1 MTTTFI
7 IFLLLILAIFV
18 VDFIPVF
25 YTWQSRIKIGKFQND
40 KLWKD
45 AVLKKA
51 SHWLNNMPTTKI
63 KDNNHLIILDILKKQ
78 YTNKTVQSW
87 QEAAVISGVYHQY
100 IQQPNPSL
108 KKEIL
113 KFLNKKID
121 ETGNW
126 KTKPTEIDACW
137 LGYELMKIDFID
149 HHKIKPA
156 LDILYQLIVER
167 IGEEGTVMY
176 RKYTPDY
183 RYVDTIGFIC
193 PFLVKYGIE
202 FHDDNAVDLALKQ
215 IQKYENYGLLPS
227 KIPCHA
233 YEIHS
238 HDPVGIFGWGRGAA
252 WLILGVL
259 ETYKT
264 LPQDNVQR
272 TDLKKL
278 LDNLANTLSK
288 FQRINGGF
296 SWNLLTHERID
307 TSATS
312 VFAWFF
318 KEMGRQREAQLAL
331 EYLKTVTRRDG
342 AVDFSQ
348 GDTKAMGVYSQE
360 FTVLPFTQ
368 GFVLKAMN
376 V

>member
-1 MTTTFI
+1 MNLI
-7 IFLLLILAIFV
+7 INILLLLILFIFIM
-18 VDFIPVF
+18 DIIPML
-25 YTWQSRIKIGKFQND
+25 YHWQNRIKIGKFQND

-87 QEAAVISGVYHQY
+87 QEAAVLSGVYHQY
-100 IQQPNPSL
+100 SQQPNPFL

-126 KTKPTEIDACW
+126 KTKPIEIDACW
-137 LGYELMKIDFID
+137 LGYELMNIDFID

-156 LDILYQLIVER
+156 LEILYQLIVER

-331 EYLKTVTRRDG
+331 EYLKTVTRRNG

-348 GDTKAMGVYSQE
+348 GDTKGIGVYSQE
-360 FTVLPFTQ
+360 FNILPFTQ
-368 GFVLKAMN
+368 GFALKAMN

>member
-7 IFLLLILAIFV
+7 IFLSLILSIFM

-63 KDNNHLIILDILKKQ
+63 KDNNHLIVLDILKKQ

-87 QEAAVISGVYHQY
+87 QEASLLSGIYSVHKK
-100 IQQPNPSL
+100 NPSEEM

-113 KFLNKKID
+113 RFTNKKID
-121 ETGNW
+121 ENGYW
-126 KTKPTEIDACW
+126 KNKPTEVDACW
-137 LGYELMKIDFID
+137 LGYELMNIDFLD
-149 HHKIKPA
+149 QEKIKPA
-156 LDILYQLIVER
+156 LDHLYQLILER
-167 IGEEGTVMY
+167 IGEDGTVMY

-183 RYVDTIGFIC
+183 RYVDTIGFVC

-318 KEMGRQREAQLAL
+318 KEMGRQRDAQLAL
-331 EYLKTVTRRDG
+331 EYLKTVTRRNG

-348 GDTKAMGVYSQE
+348 GDTKGIGVYSQE
-360 FTVLPFTQ
+360 FNILPFTQ
-368 GFVLKAMN
+368 GFALKAMN